1 MPTIFSHGIA
11 AVSAGSLFK
20 TKSDTLKFYL
30 LILFC
35 SIIPDADVIAFR
47 FGIPYSH
54 WLGHRGIT
62 HSIFFSART
71 SWDYP
76 FLFFFPIPIIFVLS
90 K

>member
-11 AVSAGSLFK
+11 AVSAGSFFK
-20 TKSDTLKFYL
+20 TKSDTVKFYI
-30 LILFC
+30 LILLC

-62 HSIFFSART
+62 HSIFFL
-71 SWDYP
+71 P
-76 FLFFFPIPIIFVLS
+76 FFQFQFYFFLS
-90 K
+90 KRFCA